1 MTNENKS
8 KGIACPFCGKSPVY
22 GTFVT
27 SFYYRKEHE
36 LFDNGIGMECANS
49 FTDLYGE
56 PIEEITNPSIKLTS
70 CRCASCGK
78 RWLSCDYTLV
88 KDENGIYSFEKRD
101 KISEKTKSTV
111 YDQLIKLCKERG
123 IKPSP
128 LLRSLGLSATN
139 LKRWQNG
146 STVNSDILEK
156 LAEYFGVSVNYFL
169 ADDELRRT

>member
-8 KGIACPFCGKSPVY
+8 KRIACPFCGKSPVY
-22 GTFVT
+22 GTIVT
-27 SFYYRKEHE
+27 AFYYRKEHE
-36 LFDNGIGMECANS
+36 LFDNGIGIESANS

-70 CRCASCGK
+70 CRCASCNK
-78 RWLSCDYTLV
+78 RWLSQDFKLV
-88 KDENGIYSFEKRD
+88 KNENGNYSFKKRD
-101 KISEKTKSTV
+101 EISEKPKSTI
-111 YDQLIKLCKERG
+111 YDQLIKLCKERD

-128 LLRSLGLSATN
+128 VLRSLGLSATN

-146 STVNSDILEK
+146 STINSDILEK